1 MQCFIQLP
9 SITTERILWNV
20 EFPQAREGKFRCCRM
35 LESAAERTHD
45 SGAQD
50 CTPLMRTCV
59 VACPRLREV
68 RPYGGIYSGR
78 CKKRERAT
86 SNKTMKIVFVLRSAD
101 YPNLSLFSSLL
112 ISMIWAFFWHHTMF
126 ARAPPWIP
134 TTTRALWNNCTSS
147 NNCFAGR
154 SNTTKR

>member
-9 SITTERILWNV
+9 SITAERILWNV

-78 CKKRERAT
+78 CKKREQHPIKRRRNYL
-86 SNKTMKIVFVLRSAD
+86 SQKWSV
-101 YPNLSLFSSLL
+101 NLSLFSSLL
-112 ISMIWAFFWHHTMF
+112 ISTIWVFFWHHTMF

-147 NNCFAGR
+147 NKCFAGC